1 MNKLQGE
8 LILNERALK
17 IQLNDLAESDL
28 QMNLAHSENEQ
39 ANQLISFVGDV
50 TILDEIMLECNYC
63 FNSIK
68 YYKPISLIGKIFDII
83 KLLKN

>member
-39 ANQLISFVGDV
+39 ANQLISFVGEV
-50 TILDEIMLECNYC
+50 TILDKIMLECNYTA
-63 FNSIK
+63 SIRSNTTSQ
-68 YYKPISLIGKIFDII
+68 YLS
-83 KLLKN
+83 